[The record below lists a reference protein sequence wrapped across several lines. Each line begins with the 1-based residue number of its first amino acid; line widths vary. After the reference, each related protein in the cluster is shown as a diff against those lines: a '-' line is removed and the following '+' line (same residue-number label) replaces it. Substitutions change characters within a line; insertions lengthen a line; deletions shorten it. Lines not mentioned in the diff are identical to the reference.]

1 MEQNTRDPLG
11 DGISKV
17 ELLWVKGDDLEVVND
32 ARESMDKEHA
42 EFVQPDDTRLIE
54 YLASHNP
61 IHWTPFG
68 GSIIKLRLKM
78 PLFLAREWFRHTIG
92 FNRNEVSR
100 RYVKSEPEFY
110 LPEYY
115 RKAPGKGQTKQGSV
129 DEEHKQSGLFRN
141 WAVST
146 HSDAAAKYTFMVDHG
161 VAPEM
166 ARMHLPVSM
175 YTEFKE
181 TSSLYALAH
190 LVTLRDHKDAQLEIQ
205 KYARCVTELVEP
217 YFPVAWPALL
227 RGSKH
232 TCPQCEAE
240 FFDKDV

>member
-1 MEQNTRDPLG
+1 MNSRDPLG

-42 EFVQPDDTRLIE
+42 EFILPDDERLIQ

-68 GSIIKLRLKM
+68 GSIIKLRIKM
-78 PLFLAREWFRHTIG
+78 PLFVAREWFRHTIG

-100 RYVKSEPEFY
+100 RYVKSTPEFFV
-110 LPEYY
+110 PDYY
-115 RKAPGKGQTKQGSV
+115 RKAPAKGQSKQGSI
-129 DEEHKQSGLFRN
+129 DEPHGD
-141 WAVST
+141 
-146 HSDAAAKYTFMVDHG
+146 SDAFKRVNASYYEVALETYDTMIDVG

-205 KYARCVTELVEP
+205 KYARCVTELVEAH
-217 YFPVAWPALL
+217 FPVAWPALL

-232 TCPQCEAE
+232 TCPQCERE
-240 FFDKDV
+240 FYDHD